1 MKTNVRRNE
10 FLSAERVDE
19 RRERDV
25 ESEVEDA
32 ERSSFICK
40 TNLNNK
46 SKNMHFEFI
55 LKALLAVSQH
65 FYASSNPL

>member
-10 FLSAERVDE
+10 FLSVERVDE
-19 RRERDV
+19 RRERGG

-46 SKNMHFEFI
+46 SKNQHFEFI
-55 LKALLAVSQH
+55 
-65 FYASSNPL
+65 